1 MTVEEGGT
9 RVVRYKIHLNA
20 LIGFQVDY
28 IFHDARCPS
37 IPYLYNLKT
46 MPVQMHRVRLIAL
59 VQERQSVPLSMF
71 DFKRRNFRVRLAIDR
86 PAVQRAPTAGNLLK
100 DHRKGLIRSDSG
112 SAPAKLRVTPVVF
125 FRFR

>member
-1 MTVEEGGT
+1 MGRRGGMRPEGIRSSTQRPCDKCKLVFGPFACLHVRDHPHKSIIHVQLMMTVEEGGT

-46 MPVQMHRVRLIAL
+46 KPVQMHRVRLIAL

-71 DFKRRNFRVRLAIDR
+71 
-86 PAVQRAPTAGNLLK
+86 
-100 DHRKGLIRSDSG
+100 
-112 SAPAKLRVTPVVF
+112 
-125 FRFR
+125 